1 MLFQIEKSLS
11 SRLQAGIQAWTEA
24 LEGKKKDLSMD
35 TDAPPQPTNKLG
47 GDPQIKVQIL
57 EVRITNQTI
66 YLYPN
71 LCEAR
76 VQLMQQFFAW
86 QAVVTSQ
93 VRLQSSRYQV
103 GLDQPTSQTYQDLL
117 ANLPSGEAVLTAAF
131 EAMNKKI
138 NEVCVFLFDCIWLYL
153 L

>member
-1 MLFQIEKSLS
+1 
-11 SRLQAGIQAWTEA
+11 
-24 LEGKKKDLSMD
+24 MD

-131 EAMNKKI
+131 ETMEKKI
-138 NEVCVFLFDCIWLYL
+138 NEVINKLNSHHNI
-153 L
+153 

>member
-1 MLFQIEKSLS
+1 MS

-35 TDAPPQPTNKLG
+35 TDAPPQPINKLG

-131 EAMNKKI
+131 EAMEKKI
-138 NEVCVFLFDCIWLYL
+138 NEVLNK
-153 L
+153 

>member
-1 MLFQIEKSLS
+1 
-11 SRLQAGIQAWTEA
+11 
-24 LEGKKKDLSMD
+24 MD

-93 VRLQSSRYQV
+93 IRLQSSRYQV

-117 ANLPSGEAVLTAAF
+117 ANLPSGETVLTAAF
-131 EAMNKKI
+131 ETMERKI
-138 NEVCVFLFDCIWLYL
+138 NEVINKLEHHHNILIRFF
-153 L
+153 